1 MKILAFDIGSNY
13 SSIALHDDGNI
24 NSFTVPASPRQ
35 RPDWDYLFSKL
46 ELMPNQILNSLDGL
60 AYANGPGSYTAL
72 RSTAVFLKAIA
83 YAKNIPIFPI
93 SNLEALAWQAKDW
106 MDSFP
111 AEINVGL
118 NADQAKFYH
127 ASYKL
132 SSQNIQTVSSP
143 KICSSEEL
151 EKIASKE
158 KILVG
163 EGWLLLSDKKN
174 LLKSVQ
180 ANASSVVSL
189 ALHYINQ
196 GNHFDNIDVD
206 PIYLSETTFK
216 KLNS

>member
-46 ELMPNQILNSLDGL
+46 ELIPNQILNSLDGL
-60 AYANGPGSYTAL
+60 AYANGPGSYTSL

-111 AEINVGL
+111 AEINVAL
-118 NADQAKFYH
+118 IADQGKFYQG
-127 ASYKL
+127 SYRL
-132 SSQNIQTVSSP
+132 SSQNIETVSPP
-143 KICSSEEL
+143 KISSSEEL
-151 EKIASKE
+151 KKVANKDM
-158 KILVG
+158 ILVG
-163 EGWLLLSDKKN
+163 DGWLLLTDKDN
-174 LLKSVQ
+174 LLKSVK
-180 ANASSVVSL
+180 ANASSVASL

>member
-46 ELMPNQILNSLDGL
+46 ELIPNQILNSLDGL
-60 AYANGPGSYTAL
+60 AYANGPGSYTSL

-111 AEINVGL
+111 AEINVAL
-118 NADQAKFYH
+118 IADQGKFYQG
-127 ASYKL
+127 SYRL
-132 SSQNIQTVSSP
+132 SSQNIETVSPP
-143 KICSSEEL
+143 KISSSEEL
-151 EKIASKE
+151 KKVANKDM
-158 KILVG
+158 ILVG
-163 EGWLLLSDKKN
+163 EGWLLLTDKDN
-174 LLKSVQ
+174 LLKSVK
-180 ANASSVVSL
+180 ANASSVASL
-189 ALHYINQ
+189 AMHYINQ

>member
-1 MKILAFDIGSNY
+1 LKILAFDIGSNY

-46 ELMPNQILNSLDGL
+46 ELIPNQIVNSLDGL

-83 YAKNIPIFPI
+83 YAKNIPILPI

-111 AEINVGL
+111 AEINVAL
-118 NADQAKFYH
+118 NADQGKFYQG
-127 ASYKL
+127 SYRL
-132 SSQNIQTVSSP
+132 SSQNIETTSSP
-143 KICSSEEL
+143 KICSLEEL
-151 EKIASKE
+151 KKIANKE
-158 KILVG
+158 NVLVG
-163 EGWLLLSDKKN
+163 EGWLLLSDKDN
-174 LLKSVQ
+174 LLESVQ
-180 ANASSVVSL
+180 ANASSVASL

-196 GNHFDNIDVD
+196 GNHFDNNDVD
-206 PIYLSETTFK
+206 PIYLSEITFK

>member
-24 NSFTVPASPRQ
+24 NSFSVPASPRQ

-46 ELMPNQILNSLDGL
+46 ELIPNQILNSLDAL

-111 AEINVGL
+111 VEINVAL
-118 NADQAKFYH
+118 NADQGKFYQG
-127 ASYKL
+127 SYRL
-132 SSQNIQTVSSP
+132 SSQNIETTSSP
-143 KICSSEEL
+143 KICSLEEL
-151 EKIASKE
+151 KKIANKE
-158 KILVG
+158 NVLVG
-163 EGWLLLSDKKN
+163 EGWLLLSDKEN

-189 ALHYINQ
+189 VLHYINK
-196 GNHFDNIDVD
+196 GNHLDNIDVD

>member
-46 ELMPNQILNSLDGL
+46 ELIPNQILNSLDGL

-111 AEINVGL
+111 AEINVAL
-118 NADQAKFYH
+118 NADQGKFYQG
-127 ASYKL
+127 SYRL
-132 SSQNIQTVSSP
+132 SSQNIETVSPP
-143 KICSSEEL
+143 KISSSEEL
-151 EKIASKE
+151 KKVANKDM
-158 KILVG
+158 ILVG
-163 EGWLLLSDKKN
+163 EGWLLLTDKDN
-174 LLKSVQ
+174 LLKSVK
-180 ANASSVVSL
+180 ANASSVASL

>member
-13 SSIALHDDGNI
+13 SSIALHDGGNI

-46 ELMPNQILNSLDGL
+46 ELIPNQILNSLDGL

-83 YAKNIPIFPI
+83 YANNIPIFPI

-111 AEINVGL
+111 AEINVAL
-118 NADQAKFYH
+118 NADQGNFYQG
-127 ASYKL
+127 SYKL
-132 SSQNIQTVSSP
+132 SSQNIETISSP
-143 KICSSEEL
+143 KISSSEEL
-151 EKIASKE
+151 EKTANKE
-158 KILVG
+158 KVLVG
-163 EGWLLLSDKKN
+163 EGWLLLSDKEN

-180 ANASSVVSL
+180 ANASSVASL

-206 PIYLSETTFK
+206 PIYLSEINFK

>member
-13 SSIALHDDGNI
+13 SSIALHDDCNI
-24 NSFTVPASPRQ
+24 NSFTVSASPRQ
-35 RPDWDYLFSKL
+35 RPDWGYLFSKL
-46 ELMPNQILNSLDGL
+46 ELIPNQILDSLDGL

-83 YAKNIPIFPI
+83 YTKNIPIFPI

-111 AEINVGL
+111 AEINVAL
-118 NADQAKFYH
+118 NAAQGKFYQG
-127 ASYKL
+127 SYRL
-132 SSQNIQTVSSP
+132 SSQNIETVSSP

-163 EGWLLLSDKKN
+163 EGWLLLSDKKED
-174 LLKSVQ
+174 
-180 ANASSVVSL
+180 
-189 ALHYINQ
+189 HEE
-196 GNHFDNIDVD
+196 FR
-206 PIYLSETTFK
+206 
-216 KLNS
+216 

>member
-13 SSIALHDDGNI
+13 SSIAILDDGNI

-46 ELMPNQILNSLDGL
+46 ELIPNQILNSLDGL

-72 RSTAVFLKAIA
+72 RSTAIFLKAIA
-83 YAKNIPIFPI
+83 YSKNIPIFPI
-93 SNLEALAWQAKDW
+93 SSLEALAWQAKDW
-106 MDSFP
+106 VDSFP
-111 AEINVGL
+111 IEINVAL
-118 NADQAKFYH
+118 NADQGKFYQG
-127 ASYKL
+127 SYSL
-132 SSQNIQTVSSP
+132 SSQNIETESSP

-151 EKIASKE
+151 EKIANKE
-158 KILVG
+158 KVLVG
-163 EGWLLLSDKKN
+163 EGWLLFSDKDN
-174 LLKSVQ
+174 LLRSVQ
-180 ANASSVVSL
+180 ANASSVASL

-206 PIYLSETTFK
+206 PIYLSDTTFK

>member
-35 RPDWDYLFSKL
+35 RPDWNYLFSKL
-46 ELMPNQILNSLDGL
+46 ELAPNQILNSLDGL
-60 AYANGPGSYTAL
+60 SYANGPGSYTAL

-83 YAKNIPIFPI
+83 FTKNIPIFPI

-106 MDSFP
+106 MDSLP
-111 AEINVGL
+111 VEINVAL
-118 NADQAKFYH
+118 NADQGKFYQG
-127 ASYKL
+127 SYSL
-132 SSQNIQTVSSP
+132 SSQNIETESSP

-151 EKIASKE
+151 EKIANKE
-158 KILVG
+158 KVLVG
-163 EGWLLLSDKKN
+163 EGWLLFSDKDN
-174 LLKSVQ
+174 LLRSVQ
-180 ANASSVVSL
+180 ANASSVASL

-206 PIYLSETTFK
+206 PIYLSDTTFK

>member
-46 ELMPNQILNSLDGL
+46 ELIPNQILNSLDGL

-93 SNLEALAWQAKDW
+93 SNLEALAWQGKDW

-111 AEINVGL
+111 VEINVAL
-118 NADQAKFYH
+118 NADQGKFYQG
-127 ASYKL
+127 SYRL
-132 SSQNIQTVSSP
+132 SSQNIETTSSP
-143 KICSSEEL
+143 KICSL
-151 EKIASKE
+151 EQLKKIANKE
-158 KILVG
+158 NVLVG
-163 EGWLLLSDKKN
+163 EGWLLLSDKDN
-174 LLKSVQ
+174 LLESVQ
-180 ANASSVVSL
+180 ANASSVASL

-196 GNHFDNIDVD
+196 GNHFDNNDVD
-206 PIYLSETTFK
+206 PIYLSEITFK

>member
-1 MKILAFDIGSNY
+1 LKILAFDIGSNY

-35 RPDWDYLFSKL
+35 RPDWNYLFSKL
-46 ELMPNQILNSLDGL
+46 ELTPNQILNSLDGL
-60 AYANGPGSYTAL
+60 SYANGPGSYTAL

-83 YAKNIPIFPI
+83 FTKNIPIFPI

-106 MDSFP
+106 MDSLP
-111 AEINVGL
+111 VEINVAL
-118 NADQAKFYH
+118 NADQGKFYQG
-127 ASYKL
+127 SYRL
-132 SSQNIQTVSSP
+132 SSQNIETVSSP
-143 KICSSEEL
+143 QICFSEEL
-151 EKIASKE
+151 EKIAKKE
-158 KILVG
+158 KVLVG
-163 EGWLLLSDKKN
+163 EGWLSLSDKVN

-180 ANASSVVSL
+180 ANASSVASL

-196 GNHFDNIDVD
+196 GNQFDNIEVD

>member
-1 MKILAFDIGSNY
+1 M
-13 SSIALHDDGNI
+13 
-24 NSFTVPASPRQ
+24 PASPRQ

-46 ELMPNQILNSLDGL
+46 ELIPNQILNSLDGL

-111 AEINVGL
+111 VEINVAL
-118 NADQAKFYH
+118 NADQGKFYH
-127 ASYKL
+127 ASYRL
-132 SSQNIQTVSSP
+132 SSQILKRILATYMF
-143 KICSSEEL
+143 SEEL
-151 EKIASKE
+151 EKIANKD

-163 EGWLLLSDKKN
+163 EGWLLLSDKDN

-180 ANASSVVSL
+180 AMLVQL
-189 ALHYINQ
+189 RLWHCTI
-196 GNHFDNIDVD
+196 
-206 PIYLSETTFK
+206 
-216 KLNS
+216 

>member
-24 NSFTVPASPRQ
+24 NSFSVPASPRQ

-46 ELMPNQILNSLDGL
+46 ELIPNQILNSLDGL

-106 MDSFP
+106 MGSFP
-111 AEINVGL
+111 AEINVAL
-118 NADQAKFYH
+118 NADQGKFYH
-127 ASYKL
+127 ASYRL
-132 SSQNIQTVSSP
+132 SSQNIETVSSP
-143 KICSSEEL
+143 HICSSEEL
-151 EKIASKE
+151 EKIANKD

-163 EGWLLLSDKKN
+163 EGWLVLSDKDN

-196 GNHFDNIDVD
+196 DNHFDNIDVD

>member
-46 ELMPNQILNSLDGL
+46 ELIPKQILNSLDGL

-93 SNLEALAWQAKDW
+93 SNLEALAWQGKDW

-111 AEINVGL
+111 VEINVAL
-118 NADQAKFYH
+118 NADQGKFYQG
-127 ASYKL
+127 SYRL
-132 SSQNIQTVSSP
+132 SSQNIETTSSP
-143 KICSSEEL
+143 KICSLEEL
-151 EKIASKE
+151 KKIANKE
-158 KILVG
+158 NVLVG
-163 EGWLLLSDKKN
+163 EGWLLLSDKDN
-174 LLKSVQ
+174 LLESVQ
-180 ANASSVVSL
+180 ANASSVASL

-196 GNHFDNIDVD
+196 GNHFDNNDVD

>member
-1 MKILAFDIGSNY
+1 
-13 SSIALHDDGNI
+13 
-24 NSFTVPASPRQ
+24 
-35 RPDWDYLFSKL
+35 
-46 ELMPNQILNSLDGL
+46 
-60 AYANGPGSYTAL
+60 
-72 RSTAVFLKAIA
+72 
-83 YAKNIPIFPI
+83 
-93 SNLEALAWQAKDW
+93 

-111 AEINVGL
+111 VEINVAL

-132 SSQNIQTVSSP
+132 SSQNIETVSSP
-143 KICSSEEL
+143 KICSSKEL

-163 EGWLLLSDKKN
+163 EGWLLLSDKEN

-189 ALHYINQ
+189 VLHYINQ
-196 GNHFDNIDVD
+196 GNHLDNIDVD

>member
-1 MKILAFDIGSNY
+1 M
-13 SSIALHDDGNI
+13 
-24 NSFTVPASPRQ
+24 
-35 RPDWDYLFSKL
+35 
-46 ELMPNQILNSLDGL
+46 
-60 AYANGPGSYTAL
+60 
-72 RSTAVFLKAIA
+72 RSTAVFLKAVA
-83 YAKNIPIFPI
+83 YAKHIPIFPI

-111 AEINVGL
+111 IEINVAL
-118 NADQAKFYH
+118 NADQGTFYH

-132 SSQNIQTVSSP
+132 SSQNIETTSSP
-143 KICSSEEL
+143 KICSLEEL
-151 EKIASKE
+151 KKIANKE
-158 KILVG
+158 NVLVG
-163 EGWLLLSDKKN
+163 EGWLLLSDKDN

-180 ANASSVVSL
+180 ANASSVASL

>member
-1 MKILAFDIGSNY
+1 
-13 SSIALHDDGNI
+13 
-24 NSFTVPASPRQ
+24 
-35 RPDWDYLFSKL
+35 
-46 ELMPNQILNSLDGL
+46 
-60 AYANGPGSYTAL
+60 
-72 RSTAVFLKAIA
+72 
-83 YAKNIPIFPI
+83 
-93 SNLEALAWQAKDW
+93 

-111 AEINVGL
+111 VEINVAL

-132 SSQNIQTVSSP
+132 SSQYIETTSSP

-163 EGWLLLSDKKN
+163 EGWLLLSDKEN

-180 ANASSVVSL
+180 ANANSVVSL

-206 PIYLSETTFK
+206 PIYLSDTTFK